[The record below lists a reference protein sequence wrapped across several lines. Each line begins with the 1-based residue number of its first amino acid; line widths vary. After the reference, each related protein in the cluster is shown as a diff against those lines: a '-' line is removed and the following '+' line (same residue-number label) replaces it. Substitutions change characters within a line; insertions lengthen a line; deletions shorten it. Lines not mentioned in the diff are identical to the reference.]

1 MRKRL
6 SRWRSIC
13 LAATVLCCVAVTGAA
28 QPAGTIRFKVSIKDT
43 SLHRVHVTVTLP
55 SGAATR
61 DLQLP
66 VWNATYQIRD
76 FAQCVNWVKATTP
89 AGLPIHVQLV
99 NKSEWRVSDAAGGAL
114 VDYEIYAGEPGPFG
128 AELNPQHA
136 FFNLAEL
143 LMYPVD
149 GRFSPMA
156 VNFVDVPSG
165 WRFATALNGAG
176 QEFTAENYDRL
187 VDAPVEIGTFREA
200 QFDEAGGHYRVA
212 VDADP
217 SDYDMNK
224 IVATLRPIV
233 AAETWWMNDR
243 PFENY
248 LFIYH
253 FPRNPTGGGMEHA
266 YSTAIN
272 VTASTLA
279 QRPEVLADV
288 SSHEFFHL
296 WNVKRIR
303 PQSLEPVDYSQENY
317 TRALWFSEG
326 VTSTVANYARLHAGS
341 MSEQGFLAEVA
352 DQMQQLESRP
362 AHQTQSAEQSSLDAW
377 LERYTYYNRP
387 ERSVS
392 YYNKG
397 HLLGIAL
404 DLAMRDASAGKAS
417 LRDLFQWMNQHY
429 AKEKKFFPDSEG
441 VRLAAE
447 AVTHTSFK
455 EFFDKYV
462 AGTEELPWEK
472 LLSSCGL
479 SVSHR
484 QVEVA
489 NPEFVAERNAQHELE
504 VASIDESGQPY
515 QAGLRK
521 DDVVLALNGNDN
533 PGTVR
538 ALGKMHPGEQ
548 VRLRVRG
555 LSGADREISWK
566 LAGMTQPMYEIKDL
580 EQVTAAQKAR
590 RAAWLASLDEGAA
603 HP

>member
-1 MRKRL
+1 MVNKT

-13 LAATVLCCVAVTGAA
+13 LAAAMLCCVAVNLTA

-43 SLHRVHVTVTLP
+43 SLQRVRVTITLLP
-55 SGAATR
+55 GAATR

-76 FAQCVNWVKATTP
+76 FAQCVNWVKATSP
-89 AGLPIHVQLV
+89 AGVPLHVQLV
-99 NKSEWRVSDAAGGAL
+99 NKSQWRVSDAANGAL

-156 VNFVDVPSG
+156 VSFVDVPSG
-165 WRFATALNGAG
+165 WKIATALAGAA
-176 QEFTAENYDRL
+176 QEFSAENYDRL
-187 VDAPVEIGTFREA
+187 VDAPVEIGTFREV
-200 QFDEAGGHYRVA
+200 QFDQSGGHYRVA

-217 SDYDMNK
+217 SDYDINK
-224 IVATLRPIV
+224 IVTTLRPIV
-233 AAETWWMNDR
+233 AAETWWMHDR
-243 PFENY
+243 PFETY

-253 FPRNPTGGGMEHA
+253 FPRNPSGGGMEHA
-266 YSTAIN
+266 NSTAIN
-272 VTASTLA
+272 VTAHTLA

-288 SSHEFFHL
+288 TSHEFFHL

-303 PQSLEPVDYSQENY
+303 PQSLEPVDYTKENY

-326 VTSTVANYARLHAGS
+326 VTSTVADYARLHAGS
-341 MSEQGFLAEVA
+341 MDAQGFLTEVA
-352 DQMQQLESRP
+352 EQMQELESRP
-362 AHQTQSAEQSSLDAW
+362 AHLTQSAEQSSLDAW

-387 ERSVS
+387 ERSIS

-397 HLLGIAL
+397 YLLGIAL
-404 DLAMRDASAGKAS
+404 DLAMRDASGGKAS

-429 AKEKKFFPDSEG
+429 AKDGKFFPDSEG

-447 AVTHTSFK
+447 AVTHKSFK
-455 EFFDKYV
+455 DFFDKYV
-462 AGTEELPWEK
+462 AGTDELPWQE

-479 SVSHR
+479 SVSQR

-489 NPEFVAERNAQHELE
+489 NPEFVAERNAQHELA
-504 VASIDESGQPY
+504 VASVDEASQPY

-521 DDVVLALNGNDN
+521 DDVLLALNGNDN
-533 PGTVR
+533 AGMMR
-538 ALGKMHPGEQ
+538 ALEKMPPGEQ
-548 VRLRVRG
+548 VHLRVRG
-555 LSGADREISWK
+555 QSGGDREVTWK
-566 LAGMTQPMYEIKDL
+566 LAGMSQPRYEIKDL
-580 EQVTAAQKAR
+580 EHVTAAQKAR
-590 RAAWLASLDEGAA
+590 RAAWLASLDEGTDR
-603 HP
+603 P